1 MAANCHLKP
10 VNWNLQTMP
19 RMGQLPLAFPDF
31 SGATRRLVLLNLA
44 GFFALLILNLAH
56 YGDAIVLRFALI
68 PTDFL
73 SGGFWQPFTYSL
85 IHPGLLNTLL
95 ELLSLWFLASFLE
108 SHRGSRF
115 VMGLYIWSV
124 LGTATAAI
132 LLEFAAGRFGF
143 ALPEA
148 PLAGCM
154 GAVFGMLIAIGVLFG
169 DVQFLMFFVI
179 GIKAKYLAAI
189 YALITFAT
197 LFGQNKLIAFAQI
210 GGALAALLYIRLAP
224 ARTGQRIAPSGSKR
238 GFGFSFSE
246 RWYALRNNY
255 FRWKRRRA
263 GRKFEVY
270 MKKQG
275 RTVRLDSRG
284 RQIDEDDDRSRWN

>member
-1 MAANCHLKP
+1 
-10 VNWNLQTMP
+10 
-19 RMGQLPLAFPDF
+19 MGQLPLAFPDF
-31 SGATRRLVLLNLA
+31 SGATRRLVLINLVA
-44 GFFALLILNLAH
+44 FFALLILNLAH
-56 YGDAIVLRFALI
+56 LSNTALLLALTPSAVLHGAL
-68 PTDFL
+68 
-73 SGGFWQPFTYSL
+73 WQPFTYSL
-85 IHPGLLNTLL
+85 VHPALLNTLL

-115 VMGLYIWSV
+115 VMGVYIWSV
-124 LGTATAAI
+124 LGTAAAAI

-143 ALPEA
+143 DMPEM
-148 PLAGCM
+148 PLTGCM

-179 GIKAKYLAAI
+179 AIKARYLAAI
-189 YALITFAT
+189 YALLAFAT
-197 LFGQNKLIAFAQI
+197 LFGQNRLIAFAQI

-224 ARTGQRIAPSGSKR
+224 VGRSGSRSSGR
-238 GFGFSFSE
+238 GLGFVFSE
-246 RWYALRNNY
+246 RWYALRNGY
-255 FRWKRRRA
+255 YRWKRRRA

-284 RQIDEDDDRSRWN
+284 RQIDEDDEHDDRSRWN

>member
-1 MAANCHLKP
+1 
-10 VNWNLQTMP
+10 MP

-31 SGATRRLVLLNLA
+31 SGATRRLVLINLA
-44 GFFALLILNLAH
+44 AFFALLILNLAH
-56 YGDAIVLRFALI
+56 YGNAIVLHLALT

-73 SGGFWQPFTYSL
+73 SGRFWQPFTYSL
-85 IHPGLLNTLL
+85 VHPALLNTLL

-115 VMGLYIWSV
+115 VTGLYIWSV
-124 LGTATAAI
+124 LGTAAAAI

-143 ALPEA
+143 DLPEA

-197 LFGQNKLIAFAQI
+197 LFGQNRLIAFAQI

-224 ARTGQRIAPSGSKR
+224 ARAGLQSSKR
-238 GFGFSFSE
+238 GIGFSFSE

-255 FRWKRRRA
+255 YRWKRRRA

-284 RQIDEDDDRSRWN
+284 RQIDDDDDEHNNRGRWN